1 MRTLFSIISF
11 GVSGVLK
18 PELLSFRFKH
28 SIKENGANIALATN
42 SMIEMLEQNFIKI
55 DKIKQTAARKI
66 SNKLIEPIKGNALF
80 VEHFGQ
86 I

>member
-1 MRTLFSIISF
+1 M
-11 GVSGVLK
+11 V
-18 PELLSFRFKH
+18 
-28 SIKENGANIALATN
+28 
-42 SMIEMLEQNFIKI
+42 EMLEQNFIKI
-55 DKIKQTAARKI
+55 DKIKQTTARKI